1 MVEALPDAPREGPSR
16 FSNGFDDFSA
26 MAVVLVVVVICHA
39 NEMRVIVGNV
49 RYIISGAGWK
59 PPPSTATAVFDGNNC
74 IYT

>member
-1 MVEALPDAPREGPSR
+1 MVEALPDAPGEGPSR
-16 FSNGFDDFSA
+16 SSNGFDDFSA
-26 MAVVLVVVVICHA
+26 MAVVLVAVVCYA

-59 PPPSTATAVFDGNNC
+59 PPPSTATAVFDDNNC